1 MHQGAPTS
9 RQPDGP
15 VYLTAAGRR
24 RLEERVARYS
34 AQITAWRSGEGD
46 DLAVD
51 DRGDEAERLE
61 EAYDVTAVQDRLAAA
76 QAALDRAVPLPEGP
90 DDGVVR
96 LGSTVTVREGEEQST
111 FMVVDPAELDE
122 GGTQAATDSPV
133 GRALLGRA
141 RGDRVAFEVPAG
153 RRVLTV
159 QSVAPYRERAG

>member
-34 AQITAWRSGEGD
+34 AQIAAWRSGEGD

-51 DRGDEAERLE
+51 YRGDEAERLE
-61 EAYDVTAVQDRLAAA
+61 EAYDVTEVQVLLAAA

-96 LGSTVTVREGEEQST
+96 LGSTVTVVSVWVVTNSDSLSSSWPMLDVCTNSSWVRSMRLSST
-111 FMVVDPAELDE
+111 
-122 GGTQAATDSPV
+122 SW
-133 GRALLGRA
+133 
-141 RGDRVAFEVPAG
+141 
-153 RRVLTV
+153 
-159 QSVAPYRERAG
+159 